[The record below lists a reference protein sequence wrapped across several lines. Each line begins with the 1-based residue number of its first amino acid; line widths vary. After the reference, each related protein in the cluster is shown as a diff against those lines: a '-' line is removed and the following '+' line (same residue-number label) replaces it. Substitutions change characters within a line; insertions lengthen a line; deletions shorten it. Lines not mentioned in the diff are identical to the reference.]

1 MSDYKINLDNRTESK
16 FSLFMFHLCFI
27 SCIRSGKMEAKS
39 RIVVTGIRGPIKSQ
53 FITLAI
59 T

>member
-27 SCIRSGKMEAKS
+27 SCIRAGKMEAKS
-39 RIVVTGIRGPIKSQ
+39 LTNRGGRYSG
-53 FITLAI
+53 TD
-59 T
+59 